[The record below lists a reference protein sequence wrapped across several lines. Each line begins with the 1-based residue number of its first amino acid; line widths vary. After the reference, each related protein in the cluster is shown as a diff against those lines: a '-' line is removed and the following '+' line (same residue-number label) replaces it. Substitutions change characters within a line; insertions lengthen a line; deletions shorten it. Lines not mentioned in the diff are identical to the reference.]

1 MHNQHT
7 PVDIDTPWLCIFHGK
22 NETFNILFVTKDR
35 MFLVSF
41 FVTLWKLQIQR
52 FSRFE
57 FTSE

>member
-7 PVDIDTPWLCIFHGK
+7 PVDTDTPWLCIFHGK
-22 NETFNILFVTKDR
+22 NETFNILFVIKDR

-52 FSRFE
+52 FFV
-57 FTSE
+57 F